1 VARAYQVEVTAT
13 AEADIADIWDFIA
26 QDEPAAA
33 TAFVLHLE
41 GQIDTLERFPERC
54 PRLPESPLLGDAY
67 RHLIIGSYRAVFK
80 IVGDRVVLMRVLH
93 GARLL
98 DTRLL
103 EGGAR

>member
-1 VARAYQVEVTAT
+1 MARAYRVEITAT
-13 AEADIADIWDFIA
+13 AEADIADIWGYIA

-54 PRLPESPLLGDAY
+54 PRIPESPLLGAAY
-67 RHLIIGSYRAVFK
+67 RHLIIGNYRAIFK

-103 EGGAR
+103 EEFAR